1 MLICKT
7 WAMMNKFMN
16 KSQNKRKKFTLITM
30 LNVCNKTWKSFTK
43 LEKLLLKKN
52 KIKSEKR
59 EKLKNKE
66 SKKDIKTKKKDL
78 NRADLNQEITKLNN
92 NKMKKLKKL
101 KILSLIIKSSL
112 TILWLNLMMMITT
125 FQIMMMSLITKI
137 IKKLIQTKSL
147 MVNCLMMMLMSFQNR

>member
-1 MLICKT
+1 
-7 WAMMNKFMN
+7 
-16 KSQNKRKKFTLITM
+16 M
-30 LNVCNKTWKSFTK
+30 LNVCNKTWNSFTK

-59 EKLKNKE
+59 EKLKSKE

-125 FQIMMMSLITKI
+125 FQIMMTSLITKI

>member
-1 MLICKT
+1 
-7 WAMMNKFMN
+7 MMNKFMN

-125 FQIMMMSLITKI
+125 FQIMMTSLITKI